1 MPIVNIW
8 MHEGKDAAYKKHVS
22 EGIHAAMMGVLGVPD
37 DTWDQLFND
46 MKVGDMIYDPNYFGM
61 PRGPDMIFIQ
71 FFFNTRP
78 KEMKE
83 RFFEAVA
90 DEVTMRTG
98 LRRQDLL
105 MNIVEVP
112 WENWWAYGRTVDP
125 KTGFDTRMKG
135 QG

>member
-1 MPIVNIW
+1 MVYIW
-8 MHEGKDAAYKKHVS
+8 LHEGRSAENKKQVS
-22 EGIHAAMMGVLGVPD
+22 EGIHAAMMDVLGVPD
-37 DTWDQLFND
+37 DTWDQFFND
-46 MKVGDMIYDPNYFGM
+46 MTPGDMVYDPNYFGV
-61 PRGPDMIFIQ
+61 PRSADMIFIH

-90 DEVTMRTG
+90 DEVTRRSG
-98 LRRQDLL
+98 LRREDLL
-105 MNIVEVP
+105 MCITEVP

-125 KTGFDTRMKG
+125 NTGFDTRMKG

>member
-1 MPIVNIW
+1 MPMVYIQ
-8 MHEGKDAAYKKHVS
+8 MHQGKDAAYKKAVS
-22 EGIHAAMMGVLGVPD
+22 EGIHVAMMDVLGVPK
-37 DTWDQLFND
+37 DTWDQFFYEH
-46 MKVGDMIYDPNYFGM
+46 KVGNMVYDPNYFDV
-61 PRGPDMIFIQ
+61 PRSPDMMFIH

-90 DEVTMRTG
+90 DEVTKRAG
-98 LRRQDLL
+98 LRREDLL
-105 MNIVEVP
+105 MAITEVP

-125 KTGFDTRMKG
+125 TTGFDTRMKG

>member
-1 MPIVNIW
+1 MPMVYIW
-8 MHEGKDAAYKKHVS
+8 MNEGKDEAYRKNVS
-22 EGIHAAMMGVLGVPD
+22 EGIHAAMMDVLGVPE
-37 DTWDQLFND
+37 DTWDQFFNE
-46 MKVGDMIYDPNYFGM
+46 MKPGTMIYDPNYFNV
-61 PRGPDMIFIQ
+61 PRGPDMMFIQ

-78 KEMKE
+78 KEMKA

-90 DEVTMRTG
+90 DEVTQRSG

-125 KTGFDTRMKG
+125 KTGYDTRMKG